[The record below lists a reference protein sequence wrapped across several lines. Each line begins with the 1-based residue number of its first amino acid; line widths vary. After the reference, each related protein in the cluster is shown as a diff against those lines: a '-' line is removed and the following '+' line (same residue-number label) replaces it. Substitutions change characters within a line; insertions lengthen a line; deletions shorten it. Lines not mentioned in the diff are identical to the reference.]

1 MSDSAAHGGPDGAVD
16 MGTDTV
22 CSGVP
27 KTTIVFHASLE
38 GPELSEV
45 VVLTVVVYD
54 VRSISAPPRPFSLPR
69 PGWGC
74 VSMANPQASKD
85 MASQGSG
92 PA

>member
-1 MSDSAAHGGPDGAVD
+1 MSDSAAHGGPDGAAD

-38 GPELSEV
+38 GPELREV

-54 VRSISAPPRPFSLPR
+54 VRSPSAMGRGAWSR
-69 PGWGC
+69 
-74 VSMANPQASKD
+74 SRRDQARAARCS
-85 MASQGSG
+85 SQ
-92 PA
+92 